1 MWVQHDGNGLQL
13 VVDFGGERNTPAIDL
28 VKVLAFDLA
37 TLCRSIE
44 GATRLPALL
53 IHDSPRTS
61 DLGLSIYHEL
71 FHLMRELEDVGP
83 GPLFQYIV
91 TTTSRPPDELVDDER
106 VRLKL
111 RGSPADARL
120 LGRDL

>member
-1 MWVQHDGNGLQL
+1 VQHVGNGLHL
-13 VVDFGGERNTPAIDL
+13 VVEYGGERSTPAIDL

-44 GATRLPALL
+44 GATKLPALL
-53 IHDSPRTS
+53 LHDSPRSS

-71 FHLMRELEDVGP
+71 FHLMRELENLDSVP
-83 GPLFQYIV
+83 QFQYIL
-91 TTTSRPPDELVDDER
+91 TTTSRPPDDLADDER

-111 RGSPADARL
+111 HGAPAASRL
-120 LGRDL
+120 FGRDL

>member
-1 MWVQHDGNGLQL
+1 
-13 VVDFGGERNTPAIDL
+13 

-44 GATRLPALL
+44 GATKLPALL
-53 IHDSPRTS
+53 IHDSPRSS

-71 FHLMRELEDVGP
+71 FHLMRELENINLGP
-83 GPLFQYIV
+83 QFQYIV
-91 TTTSRPPDELVDDER
+91 TTTSRPPDDLVDDDR
-106 VRLKL
+106 MRLKL
-111 RGSPADARL
+111 NGSPAEARP